1 MNTLYE
7 EQKNKPYRTCFSNI
21 YKEQPG
27 AGGWVNG
34 GGGGGDKYSE
44 VGLGG

>member
-21 YKEQPG
+21 YEEQSG
-27 AGGWVNG
+27 AGFGTPWRRFWENT
-34 GGGGGDKYSE
+34 SMI
-44 VGLGG
+44 

>member
-27 AGGWVNG
+27 AGIGIPWRRLWKNT
-34 GGGGGDKYSE
+34 
-44 VGLGG
+44 